1 MIPALRKPADAAFFR
16 HRRRPKYL
24 ALAAL
29 AIQQRFAYRSNVAL
43 DLVVNLAQ
51 LVAQMYLWR
60 NVFANTPQVGSYD
73 LARMQTYIL
82 VGYIVSSITFSFVV
96 FMVIDLVRTGAIA
109 TVLTR
114 PIDFMY
120 AQLTEALGDA
130 VVRGAVS
137 LVIGVLLSMFFFHAS
152 LPASPAAGLLF
163 ALSLMLSFLVR
174 VTFDFCISL
183 FACYTLNGRGL
194 HWIQWGVVGIFSGAL
209 IPLEFFP
216 DWLKTIA
223 ALLPFQAIVS
233 TPLNIYLGNVQGTA
247 AWMAIG
253 LQAFWVFVL
262 WLLGRLLIRPS
273 LQALEIQG
281 G

>member
-1 MIPALRKPADAAFFR
+1 MTPSIAKPAGATFP
-16 HRRRPKYL
+16 RRPKYL
-24 ALAAL
+24 SLAAM

-43 DLVVNLAQ
+43 DLIVNLAQ

-60 NVFANTPQVGSYD
+60 NVFTKTPQVGSYD

-82 VGYIVSSITFSFVV
+82 VSFVVSSITFTFVV
-96 FMVIDLVRTGAIA
+96 FGVINLVRTGAIA

-120 AQLTEALGDA
+120 AQLTEAVGDA
-130 VVRGAVS
+130 TIRGMVS
-137 LVIGVLLSMFFFHAS
+137 LIIAVLLSVLFFHAQ
-152 LPASPAAGLLF
+152 LPASPLAALLF
-163 ALSLMLSFLVR
+163 LLSVVLSFLVR
-174 VTFDFCISL
+174 VTFDFGISL
-183 FACYTLNGRGL
+183 FSCYTLNGRGL
-194 HWIQWGVVGIFSGAL
+194 QWIQWGMVSILSGAL

-216 DWLKTIA
+216 HWLKTVV

-233 TPLNIYLGNVQGTA
+233 IPLNIYLGNVQGLA
-247 AWMAIG
+247 ALQVVG
-253 LQAFWVFVL
+253 LQGFWVIVL
-262 WLLGRLLIRPS
+262 WLLGRMLMRPA